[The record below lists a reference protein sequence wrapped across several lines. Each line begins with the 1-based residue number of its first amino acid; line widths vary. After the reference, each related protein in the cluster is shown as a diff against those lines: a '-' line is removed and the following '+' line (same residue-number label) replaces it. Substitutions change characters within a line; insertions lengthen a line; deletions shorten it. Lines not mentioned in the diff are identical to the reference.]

1 MGEIT
6 LSTKDSLYE
15 DITVNLD
22 DVAYKC
28 KKFTKDV
35 MDQYLEFEDNMTKA
49 SDKKDSRLVN
59 KLVYEEVKYL
69 FPSLAKEKDKIDK
82 LHARELFDIITLV
95 ENCVSAKKEKP
106 KTEKEKKEKNGSKPG
121 DKPSP

>member
-1 MGEIT
+1 MGEIK
-6 LSTKDSLYE
+6 LSLKDSLYE
-15 DITVNLD
+15 PIIVDLD
-22 DVAYKC
+22 GTKHEC
-28 KKFTKDV
+28 LKFTKDV

-59 KLVYEEVKYL
+59 KLVYEQVKKL
-69 FPSLAKEKDKIDK
+69 FPSIEPKILDK

-106 KTEKEKKEKNGSKPG
+106 KTEKEKKEKNVQTPG
-121 DKPSP
+121 DKPSPS